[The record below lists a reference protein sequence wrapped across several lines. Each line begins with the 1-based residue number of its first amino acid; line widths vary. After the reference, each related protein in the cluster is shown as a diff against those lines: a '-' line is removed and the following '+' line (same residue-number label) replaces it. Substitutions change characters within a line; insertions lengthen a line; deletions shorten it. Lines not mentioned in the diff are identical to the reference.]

1 MRSTFVLAALMALA
15 PAPLAAQQPAQARTL
30 AVPANAL
37 WQHARTSMILPFQS
51 AGLARGGVRDNGEDE
66 RDVIAQY
73 GSDSDEAFATVYLF
87 QTGVPDAALWFDR
100 ALAPI
105 MLRPEYG
112 LQGTSPPVPVA
123 FARPGDSAASGL
135 RASVDL
141 TAPQLRSTAI
151 ALAPLGDFMVKIRM
165 SSARLDRAALDE
177 ILGRFIEGLR
187 WPAESARPATAAQ
200 PIAPSPEPLQL
211 RNARTVRTE
220 MTDSILGAALVGTI
234 SNSQAENNRPPP
246 VYCREPGATLASGVY
261 RPDAA
266 SDAYVIALN
275 DAGIAYSVGEAL
287 DLSALMGER
296 SRGSRYSLTLLTR
309 NASGVVAS
317 FNRLPPPAQAL
328 SVAERTGPQIMTS
341 YDSPAQD
348 D

>member
-1 MRSTFVLAALMALA
+1 MRSTLALA
-15 PAPLAAQQPAQARTL
+15 VLLLALSPAAAQQPRPGTL
-30 AVPANAL
+30 AVPANAS
-37 WQHARTSMILPFQS
+37 WQHARSSMILPAQS
-51 AGLARGGVRDNGEDE
+51 AGLARGEIRDNGEGE

-73 GSDSDEAFATVYLF
+73 GSPSDEVFATIYLF

-100 ALAPI
+100 ALAAI

-112 LQGTSPPVPVA
+112 LQEASAPVPVA
-123 FARPGDSAASGL
+123 FARPGASAASGL
-135 RASVDL
+135 RVSLGLAAS
-141 TAPQLRSTAI
+141 QLRSTAV

-165 SSARLDRAALDE
+165 SSARLDRTALDE
-177 ILGRFIEGLR
+177 RLGRFIEGLR
-187 WPAESARPATAAQ
+187 WPAESARPAAAAQ
-200 PIAPSPEPLQL
+200 PIAPCPEPLQL

-234 SNSQAENNRPPP
+234 STSQAENNRPPP
-246 VYCREPGATLASGVY
+246 IYCREPDATLASGVY
-261 RPDAA
+261 RPNAA

-296 SRGSRYSLTLLTR
+296 SRGRRYSITLLAR

-317 FNRLPPPAQAL
+317 FNRLPPPTQAL
-328 SVAERTGPQIMTS
+328 SVAARTGPQIMTS
-341 YDSPAQD
+341 YDTPAQSD
-348 D
+348 